1 MIDVIN
7 IDLCV
12 ACSKTSQSLGKIRLT
27 VRLTEERIL
36 PSEYYE
42 PLIEILNDSVSL
54 EKVREQRPYNITCTC
69 RAN

>member
-1 MIDVIN
+1 M
-7 IDLCV
+7 CV

-54 EKVREQRPYNITCTC
+54 EKVSESSSGLTTLHVHVRLTNMALC
-69 RAN
+69 